1 MIAPNVYSNL
11 LSVALNSPSSSRSQI
26 NAVTEQEKSHADYFS
41 IWDDWQKK
49 SKEGAGEQRDVCVA
63 RMKDCLQRNTLEL
76 EINGLGLTELPPELP
91 PNITLLNAMGN
102 RVTTLPAVWPAGITR
117 LDVSYNQLTVL
128 SALPEKLRNLDAC
141 FNQINHLSALLPHKI
156 IMLDLSN
163 NNLDALPET
172 LPPFLRT
179 LYVNDNVIRDLPAH
193 IPITLRRIYASE
205 NRIVALKENYPPKLR
220 ILNLNGNLIS
230 TLPDNI
236 NSLPRHCSINLNNN
250 PLTYTSCLQLE
261 SLEQQ
266 PSHRSTFI
274 IFTSPYL
281 PILMGQ
287 ESLFA
292 EVSEWLPEEGRR
304 QVEPNWNAIELEENA
319 HAFKIFLRRLGKTES
334 VRKVSSFKHRVAS
347 WLGTLALDPDLR
359 RMTFLIAKGA
369 TESCEDRVAL
379 AFNDMQKA
387 LIVNQVEGG
396 KYDNRLSELIL
407 QGRKMFRL
415 EQLEIIAQEK
425 LVSLAKKSDV
435 FIDEIDIYLAYQVKL
450 RTSLQL
456 TSFTDEMMSFDVANI
471 TCLELLSAYDR
482 VIRAENNN
490 FPLWFSQWSAW
501 ICAIQRIDKPSYERA
516 VEHKYQ
522 ALETITHEK
531 LNEELKPLG
540 LENDPDAV
548 REQGKKIADDFISEI
563 DMALTRKVLA
573 ASNALQWLNAKR
585 D

>member
-193 IPITLRRIYASE
+193 IPITLRRINASE
-205 NRIVALKENYPPKLR
+205 NRIVALKENYPPRLR

-250 PLTYTSCLQLE
+250 PLTYTSCLRLE
-261 SLEQQ
+261 SLVQQ
-266 PSHRSTFI
+266 PSHRSAII

-304 QVEPNWNAIELEENA
+304 HVEPNWNAIELEENA

-347 WLGTLALDPDLR
+347 WLGILALDPDLR

-407 QGRKMFRL
+407 LGRKMFRL

-522 ALETITHEK
+522 ALETITPEK